1 MGEKLDM
8 SQQCA
13 LASQKD
19 KHILSCIKRS
29 VASRLREVILPLYS
43 ALVRPHC
50 NQMWSPK
57 YMRDMDLLEH
67 VQRKATKMVQGM
79 DHFSYEDRPR
89 ELGWFNL
96 KTDHIAALQY
106 LKGSYKEGGN

>member
-1 MGEKLDM
+1 M
-8 SQQCA
+8 
-13 LASQKD
+13 
-19 KHILSCIKRS
+19 
-29 VASRLREVILPLYS
+29 LPLYS